1 MKDVCVQGHV
11 GVGGCGGG
19 EVSVEVQADAGSAL
33 STGHWNATSLSAE
46 SRGRLLPSVV
56 VDGERRTTGR
66 RRLREEIVGEVA
78 VAVHGAVC
86 EKKSWGKIGK
96 SNRIEP

>member
-1 MKDVCVQGHV
+1 MKDVCVHGHV

-19 EVSVEVQADAGSAL
+19 EVSVDVQADAGSAL
-33 STGHWNATSLSAE
+33 PIGHWNARAAGCSLSAE

-66 RRLREEIVGEVA
+66 HRLREEVVGEVA
-78 VAVHGAVC
+78 VAVHGA
-86 EKKSWGKIGK
+86 
-96 SNRIEP
+96 